1 MKVASA
7 HGANGPEPALATP
20 FGAALALLV
29 ERVPGALGAAFVDGE
44 GEAVDFAGRIDA
56 FDIKVAA
63 AHARI
68 LMHHIDAF
76 ERLGAP
82 RWLTVRARRRT
93 LHARLLPEGYA
104 LVVVLARRA
113 GFVSAPRTFDQ
124 CERALREEGALGP
137 PMGPAP
143 SRPVAVRAD
152 SRGRPRALLTLAG
165 SEVLVDVLGRVG
177 GLPPGSRG
185 YRVRASDGAE
195 LTLVREPGSS
205 WFAEDDTAP
214 AAHSIDSTR

>member
-1 MKVASA
+1 MARA
-7 HGANGPEPALATP
+7 HSSSPSVPDVTADTP
-20 FGAALALLV
+20 FGRALTTLV
-29 ERVPGALGAAFVDGE
+29 SRIPGALGAAFVDGD

-76 ERLGAP
+76 EKLGAP

-104 LVVVLARRA
+104 IVVVLARRA
-113 GFVSAPRTFDQ
+113 GFVSAPRSYAE
-124 CERALREEGALGP
+124 CERALREEGELGP
-137 PMGPAP
+137 PMAP
-143 SRPVAVRAD
+143 PRSRPVDVKVDR
-152 SRGRPRALLTLAG
+152 RGRPRALVASDRG
-165 SEVLVDVLGRVG
+165 SVDVEVLGRVG

-185 YRVRASDGAE
+185 YRVRAADGSE
-195 LTLVREPGSS
+195 VTLVREPGAS
-205 WFAEDDTAP
+205 WFAEDDVAP
-214 AAHSIDSTR
+214 AGHAAESTR